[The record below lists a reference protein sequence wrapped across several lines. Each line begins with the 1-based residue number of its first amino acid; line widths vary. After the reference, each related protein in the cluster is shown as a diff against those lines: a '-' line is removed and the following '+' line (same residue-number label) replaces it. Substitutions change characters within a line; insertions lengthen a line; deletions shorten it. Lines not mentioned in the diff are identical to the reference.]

1 MVYFEKFP
9 EKISNNLII
18 SVLRFLRIVKSFPKE
33 KSSKKGSCFLGYKK
47 CFPYSSEKYPDLS
60 FVEMKNLCNFAAVK
74 PSRCP

>member
-1 MVYFEKFP
+1 MVHFENFP
-9 EKISNNLII
+9 ENISDHVII
-18 SVLRFLRIVKSFPKE
+18 SVLKFCELSKVFQKKKSL
-33 KSSKKGSCFLGYKK
+33 KKGSCFLGYKK